1 MIGLN
6 IPEFCGAIL
15 LPKTVVFPHGA
26 LPLHIF
32 EERYRK
38 MLDDALEED
47 CLICVGTLTSEEKAN
62 PTLCTAS
69 IGTLGLIR
77 ASHELED
84 GRSNMV
90 LHGVVRVRFLSW
102 PGGKDYPYAH
112 IAPLT
117 TEPLPP
123 DEAPLMVSRLRDQV
137 NATLTGFPSEVKE
150 QLNKILDR
158 ASSEPAVLADAV
170 AHQFVQEN
178 SLRMQLLAESSL
190 EARYELLF
198 EALQKLI

>member
-117 TEPLPP
+117 TEPLPS

-137 NATLTGFPSEVKE
+137 NATLTGFPTEVKE